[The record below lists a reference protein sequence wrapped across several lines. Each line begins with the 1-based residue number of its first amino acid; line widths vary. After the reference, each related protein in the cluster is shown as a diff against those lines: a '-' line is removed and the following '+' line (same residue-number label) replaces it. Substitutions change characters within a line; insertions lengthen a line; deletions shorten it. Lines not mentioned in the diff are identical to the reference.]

1 MTPEEVH
8 HLVERLKTLEA
19 ENARL
24 KARDG
29 HAARLREAE
38 EALAESEERYRTLFE
53 SIDEGF
59 CIIEFFDGPHGP
71 LSDY

>member
-1 MTPEEVH
+1 VTPEEVH

-59 CIIEFFDGPHGP
+59 CIIEFFDGPHSP

>member
-1 MTPEEVH
+1 VTPEEVH

-29 HAARLREAE
+29 HPARLREAE

-59 CIIEFFDGPHGP
+59 CIIEFFDRPHGP
-71 LSDY
+71 LSNY